1 MFLPSR
7 QSGKT
12 RLPSGVVWV
21 AIYPIHPRRK
31 SMSCPPRVTEWTMTI
46 QAHMPHLSK
55 PQATVLALWSLGMV
69 LARSCALTAV
79 SAFLATWLGRKE
91 PAVRQQLREFCYEA
105 AAKRGTDRCALPV
118 EPCFVPLLAWVVN
131 QWEGTQLAL
140 ALDATTLGTRFTVLA
155 LSVVYRGCA
164 IPVAWTILPAT
175 AKHAW
180 RREWLRMLRQVH
192 RAVPRSWTVI
202 VLADRGLYA
211 RWLFRRITRLGWHPF
226 LRINTGGTFRPQ
238 GHVRGVSLK
247 TLVPQPGTSWQGTGI
262 ALKGRHRQLHCTLLA
277 WWEAGYKDPWL
288 ILTDLPP
295 EASTACWY
303 GLRAWIEQGFKITKR
318 AGWQW
323 HRTRMRDPDRAARLW
338 LAVAV
343 ATLWLLSVG
352 EGADETIPVSTL
364 LDVTGMC
371 PERPRIRRATRLRL
385 VSVFRQGW
393 VTLLVALLRHEPMP
407 QGRFVPEPWPVVPP
421 LEEEVPV
428 PVRAMP
434 KAA

>member
-1 MFLPSR
+1 
-7 QSGKT
+7 
-12 RLPSGVVWV
+12 
-21 AIYPIHPRRK
+21 
-31 SMSCPPRVTEWTMTI
+31 MSCHPRVTEWTTI
-46 QAHMPHLSK
+46 IHTHLPHLSK

-69 LARSCALTAV
+69 LARSWALTAV

-105 AAKRGTDRCALPV
+105 TAKCGTARQALVV
-118 EPCFVPLLAWVVN
+118 ETCFVPLLAWVVG

-164 IPVAWTILPAT
+164 IPVAWTVLAAT

-180 RREWLRMLRQVH
+180 RREWLRLLRQVR
-192 RAVPRSWTVI
+192 RAVPRTWTVI

-211 RWLFRRITRLGWHPF
+211 RWLFRRLTRLGWHPF
-226 LRINTGGTFRPQ
+226 LRINTGGTFRPTGQ
-238 GHVRGVSLK
+238 VRGVPLQ
-247 TLVPQPGTSWQGTGI
+247 TLVPAPGTTWQGTGI
-262 ALKGRHRQLHCTLLA
+262 AFKGRDRQLHCTLLA
-277 WWEAGYKDPWL
+277 CWEAGYKDPWL

-318 AGWQW
+318 GGWQW
-323 HRTRMRDPDRAARLW
+323 QRTHMTKPERAARLW

-352 EGADETIPVSTL
+352 GEADATVPASTVP
-364 LDVTGMC
+364 DVTALV
-371 PERPRIRRATRLRL
+371 PAQPRTRRATRLRL
-385 VSVFRQGW
+385 VSVFRRGW
-393 VTLLVALLRHEPMP
+393 NLILVALLDQAPLP
-407 QGRFVPEPWPVVPP
+407 LGRFVPEPWPAI
-421 LEEEVPV
+421 PV
-428 PVRAMP
+428 PEEATPSLPVLAMSQ
-434 KAA
+434 AA